1 MLMFTIEDGPKFWF
15 IRGKVNKTLQTI
27 VSIHNKNCKFVKE
40 GSSLDK
46 ETIDKEDIAGSS
58 SDNIIDINKQ
68 VAGIEQNDKK
78 ICIETLSEEL
88 SLDEYDLAKFDVT
101 IKILKNLEDPKKK
114 LTPFK
119 LLFRKDYRYV
129 LMGVT
134 SMLTADYLLFY
145 STSFG
150 ASTLEFG
157 STNINTIVFAVPQI
171 MTYIVL

>member
-1 MLMFTIEDGPKFWF
+1 MFTIEDGPKYWF
-15 IRGKVNKTLQTI
+15 IRGKVNKTLETI

-40 GSSLDK
+40 
-46 ETIDKEDIAGSS
+46 GSS

-134 SMLTADYLLFY
+134 SMFTADYLLFY